1 MFKSTFILMCF
12 LVSSNVFAMTLKSK
26 DFVNEGKIPQ
36 VFTCEGKDNSPEL
49 SWSDV
54 PAKAQSLALIVHDP
68 DAPHEG
74 GWTHWVLFNLPVT
87 IKGLPQAMVEY
98 PKGAVRGQ
106 NSSKKNEYRGPCPP
120 TGSHRYYFRLYALD
134 IKLDLPEGANKDKVE
149 QAMKGHVLGQAELMG
164 KYEKIKG

>member
-12 LVSSNVFAMTLKSK
+12 LASSNVFAMTIKSK
-26 DFVNEGKIPQ
+26 DFVNEGKIPP
-36 VFTCEGKDNSPEL
+36 VFTCDGKNISPEL

-54 PAKAQSLALIVHDP
+54 PAKAQSLALIAHDP

-87 IKGLPQAMVEY
+87 TKGLPQAMKEY
-98 PKGAVRGQ
+98 PKGAVRGL
-106 NSSKKNEYRGPCPP
+106 NSSQKNQYHGPCPP

-134 IKLDLPEGANKDKVE
+134 TKLDLPEGANKDKVE